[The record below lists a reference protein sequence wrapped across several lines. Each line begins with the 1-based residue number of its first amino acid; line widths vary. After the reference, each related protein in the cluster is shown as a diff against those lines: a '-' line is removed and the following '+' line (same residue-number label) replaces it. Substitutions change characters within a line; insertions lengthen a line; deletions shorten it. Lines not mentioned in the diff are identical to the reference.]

1 MYSFQ
6 PTCPSCGGPWD
17 ERPELLGAVRASTFG
32 DCAFRC
38 HACGLGFSNS
48 SRRPSARVRITR
60 EPELNVPPEARDGLS
75 ATLDGAANV
84 VNRATKRKKFCSANS
99 EDAVTWTVVRGLLA
113 AGALRAIAEDGPG
126 ATAEAPAD
134 AVLLWGHPVTGDQ
147 MTAVASELAAVC
159 DALGESPARRSEPD
173 VVAVWPDLVVLV
185 EAKFRSPN
193 DHQPGYANYARYTD
207 DASFFMATDDEV
219 RAEGSY
225 QLLRNWVIGC
235 RLATRLDRPFRLVNL
250 GPGTLESR
258 SFAALLAESA
268 ERRFV
273 RRTWREVLDAA
284 PSVDWL
290 HRYVADVGLLPG

>member
-1 MYSFQ
+1 M
-6 PTCPSCGGPWD
+6 
-17 ERPELLGAVRASTFG
+17 
-32 DCAFRC
+32 
-38 HACGLGFSNS
+38 
-48 SRRPSARVRITR
+48 RITR

-84 VNRATKRKKFCSANS
+84 VNRATKREKFCSANS
-99 EDAVTWTVVRGLLA
+99 EDAVTWTVARGLLA

-126 ATAEAPAD
+126 ATA
-134 AVLLWGHPVTGDQ
+134 
-147 MTAVASELAAVC
+147 
-159 DALGESPARRSEPD
+159 
-173 VVAVWPDLVVLV
+173 

-235 RLATRLDRPFRLVNL
+235 RLATRLDRPFRLINL
-250 GPGTLESR
+250 GPDTLRSR
-258 SFAALLAESA
+258 SFATLLAESD

-273 RRTWREVLDAA
+273 GRTWREVLDAA

-290 HRYVADVGLLPG
+290 QRYVGEVGLLPG